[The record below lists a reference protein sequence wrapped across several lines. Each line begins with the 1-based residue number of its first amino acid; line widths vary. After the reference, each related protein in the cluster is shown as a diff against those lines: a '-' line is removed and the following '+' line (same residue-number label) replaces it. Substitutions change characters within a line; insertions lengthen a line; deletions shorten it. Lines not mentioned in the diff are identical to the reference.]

1 MLYELKLDC
10 GMLDLSKGLNRIIS
24 GHFGD
29 VTTDEMEVES
39 DLC

>member
-10 GMLDLSKGLNRIIS
+10 SMLNLSKGLNRIIA

-29 VTTDEMEVES
+29 MTTDEMEVES